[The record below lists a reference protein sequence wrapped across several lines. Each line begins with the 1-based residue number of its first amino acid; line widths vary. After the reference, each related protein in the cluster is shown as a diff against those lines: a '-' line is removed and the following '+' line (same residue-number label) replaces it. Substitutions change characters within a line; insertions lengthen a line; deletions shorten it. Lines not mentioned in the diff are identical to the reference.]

1 MDIAVLGLL
10 EHEDLHGYEL
20 KRRLVD
26 TLAMASGASYGSLYP
41 SLARLERLGALRSV
55 EPATATGSP
64 IPQTGSLGGELAAYR
79 ARSAERHR
87 KNRKVYRITPEGVK
101 LFRELLAVEPEVDD
115 PRGFALRLAFARH
128 LEADARMEM
137 LERRRLRLVD
147 RLTRARAAVAAV
159 DRSDRYLQSLLDHD
173 LDGTMRDLSWVEGLI
188 AQERGAAPGTAH
200 PVTPTAPCAPAPS
213 IEAFAGGLRHLQGR
227 AGSPAPSIHSASAR
241 AVGVVPKAGTG
252 DPREPA
258 ASVAGENKETR

>member
-41 SLARLERLGALRSV
+41 SLARLERIGALRSV
-55 EPATATGSP
+55 EPATATRSP

-87 KNRKVYRITPEGVK
+87 KNRKVYRITPEGAQ

-128 LEADARMEM
+128 LEAGVRMEM

-147 RLTRARAAVAAV
+147 RLARARAAVGAV
-159 DRSDRYLQSLLDHD
+159 DRSDCYLQSLLDHD
-173 LDGTMRDLSWVEGLI
+173 LDCAVRDLNWVEGLI
-188 AQERGAAPGTAH
+188 AKERGAVPGTARTVTSTAARA
-200 PVTPTAPCAPAPS
+200 PVPS
-213 IEAFAGGLRHLQGR
+213 IGAFAGGVRPPQDGE
-227 AGSPAPSIHSASAR
+227 GSSAPSIHSASSR
-241 AVGVVPKAGTG
+241 TVGVVPKAGTG
-252 DPREPA
+252 DRRKPPA
-258 ASVAGENKETR
+258 PVAGENKETR